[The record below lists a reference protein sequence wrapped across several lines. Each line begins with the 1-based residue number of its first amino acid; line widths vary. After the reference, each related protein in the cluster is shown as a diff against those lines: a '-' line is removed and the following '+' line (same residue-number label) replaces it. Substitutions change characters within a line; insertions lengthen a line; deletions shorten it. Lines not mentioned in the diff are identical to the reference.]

1 MATQSKAQFLNDVHA
16 LLKKR
21 YKPAPAPPK
30 LTVLEAAIYG
40 ICHEGATRA
49 QAEKA
54 LQALK
59 TGYFDWNEVRVSS
72 LVELQAA
79 LDKAGI
85 PDAEERAHRL
95 RRFLRQLFE
104 KIYSFNLES
113 LTKKPLKD
121 SIKALQ
127 EFDALHHDFVLAT
140 ITRLALVGHAI
151 GIDIPTRRAL
161 ERLGVA
167 EPATDDATLRAAL
180 ERAVP
185 KNRGTE
191 FVDLIED
198 LAHDTC
204 VAGEPDCPR
213 CELRKIC
220 PSSRTRKPDP
230 TSKTTPAAK
239 AGPVAKAAPVA
250 KPAPT
255 PPPPAKP
262 APPSRTEPAAKSTP
276 KPPPAAKAK
285 PAPPPAPPPAKAV
298 APTKPTPAAKAP
310 PAKPVA
316 AAKAAPAPAPSKA
329 AKGAAAPPPAKADK
343 GKPGRPKS

>member
-1 MATQSKAQFLNDVHA
+1 MATQSKAQFLNDVYT

-40 ICHEGATRA
+40 ICHEGATRI

-72 LVELQAA
+72 LVELQAV

-95 RRFLRQLFE
+95 RRFLKQLFE
-104 KIYSFNLES
+104 KVYSFNLEP

-127 EFDALHHDFVLAT
+127 EFDTLHHDFVLAT
-140 ITRLALVGHAI
+140 ITRLALSGHAI
-151 GIDIPTRRAL
+151 GIDVPTRRAL

-167 EPATDDATLRAAL
+167 EPGTDNPTLRGAL

-230 TSKTTPAAK
+230 ASKAAPAAK
-239 AGPVAKAAPVA
+239 PGPVAKAAPA
-250 KPAPT
+250 
-255 PPPPAKP
+255 AKP
-262 APPSRTEPAAKSTP
+262 APPPPPTKPAPPPKAEPAAKSAP

-285 PAPPPAPPPAKAV
+285 PTPPS
-298 APTKPTPAAKAP
+298 
-310 PAKPVA
+310 
-316 AAKAAPAPAPSKA
+316 APAPSKA
-329 AKGAAAPPPAKADK
+329 AATKPAPAKPAPVAKTVPAPAPTKAAKGAPAPPPAKADK
-343 GKPGRPKS
+343 GKPGRTKS

>member
-1 MATQSKAQFLNDVHA
+1 MATQSKAQFLNDVYA

-54 LQALK
+54 LETFK

-72 LVELQAA
+72 LVEIQSV

-95 RRFLRQLFE
+95 RRFLKQLFE
-104 KIYSFNLES
+104 KSYGFNLEP

-127 EFDALHHDFVLAT
+127 EFDSLHHDFVLAT
-140 ITRLALVGHAI
+140 ITRMALGGHAI

-167 EPATDDATLRAAL
+167 EPGIDDATLRAAL

-213 CELRKIC
+213 CDLRKIC

-230 TSKTTPAAK
+230 ASKTSPAAK
-239 AGPVAKAAPVA
+239 AGPVAKAAPA
-250 KPAPT
+250 
-255 PPPPAKP
+255 AKP
-262 APPSRTEPAAKSTP
+262 APPPPPPTKPAPPSKVEPAAKSTP
-276 KPPPAAKAK
+276 KPPPSAKAR
-285 PAPPPAPPPAKAV
+285 PTPPPAPAKPTKTAPA
-298 APTKPTPAAKAP
+298 APTKPAP
-310 PAKPVA
+310 V
-316 AAKAAPAPAPSKA
+316 AKAAPAKPAPVVKTGPTKA
-329 AKGAAAPPPAKADK
+329 AKGAAAPPPAKPEK
-343 GKPGRPKS
+343 GKPGRTKS